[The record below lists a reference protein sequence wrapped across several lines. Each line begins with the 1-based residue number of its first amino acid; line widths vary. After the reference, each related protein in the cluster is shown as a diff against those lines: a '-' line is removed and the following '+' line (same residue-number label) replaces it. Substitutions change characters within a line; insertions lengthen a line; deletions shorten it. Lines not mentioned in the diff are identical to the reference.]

1 LITESDKE
9 NNYGIRL
16 AAQRRLKYELN
27 LTIDIEKLIPVEKI
41 LYRASSDDTFEEY
54 ESIRKD

>member
-1 LITESDKE
+1 LTSESEIE
-9 NNYGIRL
+9 NNNGIRL

-27 LTIDIEKLIPVEKI
+27 LTIDIDKLFPVEKI